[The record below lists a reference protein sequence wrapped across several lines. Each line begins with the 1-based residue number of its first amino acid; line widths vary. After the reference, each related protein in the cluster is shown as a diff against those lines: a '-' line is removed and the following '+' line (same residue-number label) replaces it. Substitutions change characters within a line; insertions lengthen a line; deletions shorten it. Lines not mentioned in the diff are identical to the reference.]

1 MNKKVTI
8 SDVAKLANVAPA
20 TVSRVLNN
28 SSYVGAETRR
38 RVEAAIEQLQF
49 IPDAGAQSLRANSTH
64 TIGFLVPDISNIF
77 HSTMARAIEDIVN
90 KKKYLLLLC
99 STNEDRKRELAYLKT
114 FLSKNVDALILN
126 STGYNER
133 FVYEI
138 SQKIPTI
145 LVNRRIFYPNLTYD
159 FFDIDGYQGSYLL
172 TKQLLKLGH
181 RKIFVI
187 HGPRILSNSR
197 SRLNGFRAAMQEEGI
212 IVDESYPFMFDG
224 HFTCQGGIDAVEYL
238 CSLSDTPTAVLSQ
251 SNFSTQGALKAF
263 REKNIAVPDD
273 ISLVSHDELSNW
285 DSLVVRPM
293 YADFDVANIAA
304 AVGHRILERL
314 ENPSLPTQE
323 FIYPPKIIPGNSVT
337 IPTANLANKLHH
349 INSR

>member
-1 MNKKVTI
+1 MSKKVTI

-28 SSYVGAETRR
+28 TSYVSAETRR
-38 RVEAAIEQLQF
+38 HVEAAIKQLQF
-49 IPDAGAQSLRANSTH
+49 IPDASAQSLKTNSTH
-64 TIGFLVPDISNIF
+64 TIGFLVPDISNAF
-77 HSTMARAIEDIVN
+77 HSTMARAIEDIVS
-90 KKKYLLLLC
+90 KKNYMLLLC
-99 STNEDRKRELAYLKT
+99 STNEDRKRELTYLKS

-133 FVYEI
+133 LVYEI

-145 LVNRRIFYPNLTYD
+145 LVNRRVFYPNLTYD

-187 HGPRILSNSR
+187 HGPRNLSNSQ
-197 SRLNGFRAAMQEEGI
+197 SRLNGFRTAMKDEGI
-212 IVDESYPFMFDG
+212 VIDESYPFMFDG

-238 CSLSDTPTAVLSQ
+238 CSLSDTPTAILSQ
-251 SNFSTQGALKAF
+251 NNFSTEGVLKAF
-263 REKNIAVPDD
+263 REKNIVVPDD
-273 ISLVSHDELSNW
+273 ISLVSHNELSNW
-285 DSLVVRPM
+285 DSLIVRPT
-293 YADFDVANIAA
+293 YADFDTANIAA
-304 AVGHRILERL
+304 TIGHRILARL

-323 FIYPPKIIPGNSVT
+323 FLFPPKIIPGNSVT
-337 IPTANLANKLHH
+337 IPTSNLTNKLHH
-349 INSR
+349 INR